1 VPPDV
6 GTAVAAGGSAGA
18 GVGAAGAVVAGV
30 VVDGVVV
37 DGVAVDG
44 AGVGAGTG
52 GKARI
57 TPDPAISK
65 RATELRTASVGIEAA
80 RPPIS
85 TAVTSPRPKRTRSGG
100 VPLAVTRTPG
110 SSIM

>member
-18 GVGAAGAVVAGV
+18 GAGEAGGVVAGV
-30 VVDGVVV
+30 VVAGFVVA
-37 DGVAVDG
+37 GVA
-44 AGVGAGTG
+44 VGAGTG

-57 TPDPAISK
+57 APDPAISK

-85 TAVTSPRPKRTRSGG
+85 TAVTSPRPNRTRSGG

>member
-1 VPPDV
+1 VV
-6 GTAVAAGGSAGA
+6 AGG
-18 GVGAAGAVVAGV
+18 VVAGV
-30 VVDGVVV
+30 VADGVVV
-37 DGVAVDG
+37 DGVA
-44 AGVGAGTG
+44 VGAGTG

-57 TPDPAISK
+57 APVPAFSK
-65 RATELRTASVGIEAA
+65 RAPELRTASVGIEAA

-85 TAVTSPRPKRTRSGG
+85 TAVTSPRPSKTRSGG

>member
-18 GVGAAGAVVAGV
+18 GAGAAGGVVAGV
-30 VVDGVVV
+30 VVAGFVVA
-37 DGVAVDG
+37 GVA
-44 AGVGAGTG
+44 VGAGTG

-57 TPDPAISK
+57 APDPAISK

-85 TAVTSPRPKRTRSGG
+85 TAVTSPRPSKTRSGG

>member
-1 VPPDV
+1 VV
-6 GTAVAAGGSAGA
+6 AGG
-18 GVGAAGAVVAGV
+18 VVAGV
-30 VVDGVVV
+30 VADGVVV
-37 DGVAVDG
+37 DGVAVGD
-44 AGVGAGTG
+44 GTG

-57 TPDPAISK
+57 APDPAISK
-65 RATELRTASVGIEAA
+65 RATALRTASVGIEAA

-85 TAVTSPRPKRTRSGG
+85 TAVTSPRPSKTRSGG

>member
-18 GVGAAGAVVAGV
+18 GAGEAGGVVAGV
-30 VVDGVVV
+30 VVAGFVVA
-37 DGVAVDG
+37 GVA
-44 AGVGAGTG
+44 VGAGTG

-57 TPDPAISK
+57 APDPAISK

-85 TAVTSPRPKRTRSGG
+85 TAVTSPRPSKTRSGG